1 MSTSAKPRPLDHLVL
16 PTADLGTARARLMAL
31 GFTVA
36 PVGVHPFGTENACVY
51 LADGTFLEPLAVGD
65 AGKVAEAV
73 AAKNVFVARD
83 QKFRAESG
91 EEGFSALVFGTQ
103 DADADHDA
111 FVRAGISAGDR
122 LDFSRPFTDAS
133 GKADTASFRL
143 AFAAIANAPDA
154 FFFTCERANAPKV
167 DRSALQAH
175 ANGATR
181 IAAIVACANN
191 PADYRSFFVAVAN
204 AAAAR
209 DTDGELLVELPN
221 ADIKLADPLAF
232 RADFGLDL
240 PSGSELRLA
249 AIVFSVAKLTQ
260 TENILRANVI
270 DFEHHG
276 NRLIVPQASGQGAIF
291 AFEEFS

>member
-16 PTADLGTARARLMAL
+16 PTADLGAARARLTAL

-36 PVGVHPFGTENACVY
+36 PVGVHPFGTENVCVY

-73 AAKNVFVARD
+73 TAKNVFVARD
-83 QKFRAESG
+83 QKFRAEND

-103 DADADHDA
+103 DADADHDT

-133 GKADTASFRL
+133 GKADTAAFRL

-191 PADYRSFFVAVAN
+191 PADHRSFFEAVAS
-204 AAAAR
+204 APTAC
-209 DTDGELLVELPN
+209 DTELLVKLPN
-221 ADIKLADPLAF
+221 AEIRLADPLAF
-232 RADFGLDL
+232 RAEFGLGA
-240 PSGSELRLA
+240 PSGSALRLA
-249 AIVFSVAKLTQ
+249 AVVFGVARLTQ
-260 TENILRANVI
+260 AENLLRANVI